1 MPPDGAAR
9 EGAEDGP
16 GGLGDEAAALERYFD
31 RLWPLPR
38 SITGAGLRATLA
50 VLSELMPLE
59 LTEVPSGTAVHDW
72 TVPEEWSVKAAHIVT
87 PDNRRICDF
96 AVNNLHLLGYSRP
109 FRGRLSRAALDAH
122 LHSLPELPDAIP
134 YLTSYYTPRWGFCI
148 ADAER
153 RALPEGEYEV
163 VVDTTLGPG
172 AMTLAE
178 CVLPG
183 ERPEEVLLTSYVC
196 HPSLAN
202 NELAGPLVL
211 AFLYRR
217 LQRLPRRRLTYRF
230 ALTPETIGAIA
241 YLSRRGQHLK
251 RHVVAGYV
259 VSSVG
264 ARAPLVY
271 KRSRRGDALADRA
284 ALHALRRLDGGM
296 EVVPF
301 APTGG
306 DERQYCSPGY
316 DLPVGSVM
324 RRLPATYPEYHTSLD
339 DKSFVDFAVMR
350 RTVDALETL
359 CRVVDANRCYRR
371 TDPHGE
377 PFLTRHGLYPTLG
390 GRKDVLEIVPPLMW
404 LLNLADGTHDLLAIA
419 ERAGTDVLELDRLA
433 AVCLARGVLED
444 A

>member
-1 MPPDGAAR
+1 LNP
-9 EGAEDGP
+9 
-16 GGLGDEAAALERYFD
+16 GDEAAALERYFD

-38 SITGAGLRATLA
+38 SITGAGLRETLA
-50 VLSELMPLE
+50 ILGELLPLE
-59 LTEVPSGTAVHDW
+59 ITEVPSGRAVHDW
-72 TVPEEWSVKAAHIVT
+72 IVPKEWSVKAAYIVT
-87 PDNRRICDF
+87 PDGRRICDF
-96 AVNNLHLLGYSRP
+96 AVNNLHLLGYSQP
-109 FRGRLSRAALDAH
+109 FRGRLGRAELDQH
-122 LHSLPELPDAIP
+122 LYSLPEQPDAIP

-148 ADAER
+148 AESER

-163 VVDTTLGPG
+163 VVDATHTDG

-178 CVLPG
+178 CVLSG
-183 ERPEEVLLTSYVC
+183 ERSEEVLLTSYVC

-217 LQRLPRRRLTYRF
+217 LRALPRRRLTYRF
-230 ALTPETIGAIA
+230 VLTPETIGAIA
-241 YLSRRGQHLK
+241 YLARRGQHLK

-271 KRSRRGDALADRA
+271 KRSRRETSLADRA

-296 EVVPF
+296 EVTPF
-301 APTGG
+301 VPTGG

-324 RRLPATYPEYHTSLD
+324 RSLPATYPEYHTSLD
-339 DKSFVDFAVMR
+339 DKSFIDFAVMR
-350 RTVDALETL
+350 RTIDALETL
-359 CRVVDANRCYRR
+359 CRVVDANRRYRR

-390 GRKDVLEIVPPLMW
+390 GRKDALEIVPPLMW
-404 LLNLADGTHDLLAIA
+404 LLNLADGEHDLLAIA
-419 ERAGTDVLELDRLA
+419 ERAGADVLELDGLA
-433 AVCLARGVLED
+433 AQCVARGVLEE